1 MIGYAPLLKR
11 KKGQLAGLRPARAKI
26 CLDHGV
32 GKGGGGGGP
41 AKVAGAKVCEEEEEE
56 ESSKHKKQKESK
68 EQSSVKRKQSKPS
81 QLWPARRRRRPLCPL
96 HDLNIS
102 LLLLPAGQRAVL
114 SFFKVGVH
122 SLS

>member
-41 AKVAGAKVCEEEEEE
+41 AKVAGAKVCEEAEEEAEEEE
-56 ESSKHKKQKESK
+56 GNKHKKQEESK
-68 EQSSVKRKQSKPS
+68 QQSSGKRKQSKPS
-81 QLWPARRRRRPLCPL
+81 QLWPARRRRPLAFPSSNNIFTLAARRPASCP
-96 HDLNIS
+96 
-102 LLLLPAGQRAVL
+102 
-114 SFFKVGVH
+114 FF
-122 SLS
+122 L